1 MMQLAQT
8 GVAGFLVQWAT
19 DPVSPDPTIGASG
32 AIAVMLLIGCVFF
45 ALAARSTR
53 KRIG

>member
-19 DPVSPDPTIGASG
+19 DPASPDPTIGASG
-32 AIAVMLLIGCVFF
+32 AIAVMLG
-45 ALAARSTR
+45 AYLATR
-53 KRIG
+53 CSPAPACG